1 MKRRQFLMASLA
13 GASSPMILAKSNKIK
28 NNKNNPVILSTWNFG
43 IPANEEAMK
52 VLKSRGSAMDAAEA
66 GARHAES
73 DVENNSVGY
82 GGLPDELGH
91 VTLDACV
98 DGFNWECWICCIFTE
113 YKAPCIS
120 SKNGNG

>member
-1 MKRRQFLMASLA
+1 
-13 GASSPMILAKSNKIK
+13 
-28 NNKNNPVILSTWNFG
+28 
-43 IPANEEAMK
+43 
-52 VLKSRGSAMDAAEA
+52 MDAAEA

-98 DGFNWECWICCIFTE
+98 MDSTGMLGLLHFYRI
-113 YKAPCIS
+113 
-120 SKNGNG
+120 

>member
-52 VLKSRGSAMDAAEA
+52 LLKSRGFAMDAAEA

-73 DVENNSVGY
+73 VAFLQNVKHPVSV
-82 GGLPDELGH
+82 
-91 VTLDACV
+91 
-98 DGFNWECWICCIFTE
+98 
-113 YKAPCIS
+113 S
-120 SKNGNG
+120 SW